1 MASTPLLLGFLAH
14 CSGSPKGE
22 AILQPPSLGCE
33 LSSSTRAQEGPGWS
47 LGGHPFAWAALP
59 LTEAGK
65 KRRHRAAQPQC
76 GDQGAV
82 STMSWAPLLLL
93 LLSHCTGSLSQPVL
107 TQPPFL
113 AESPSASTRLTCTLS
128 NGNSAGS
135 CIISCYQQ
143 KAGSPPR
150 YLLSYYSD
158 PIKRQGSGVPSRFSG
173 SKDASANAGL
183 LLISGLQPEDEA
195 DYDCSA
201 VSSSGNGHTVPQSH
215 RDVRLKPPLRGETW
229 GSSAQLWG
237 HRRQDPVTIP
247 TMAWSPLLL
256 TLLAHCTGSWAQSV
270 LTQPPSMSGSL
281 GQRVTISCTGSS
293 SNIGGGYGVQWF
305 QQLPGTA
312 PKLLIYGNSNRA
324 SGVPDRFSGS
334 KSGSSASLTITGLQ
348 ADDEADYYCGRYDN
362 SLSGRTV
369 LQDAG
374 EVRQKPA
381 VLQPSLL
388 SQDSCFLSLFCLKCG
403 S

>member
-201 VSSSGNGHTVPQSH
+201 VSSSGNG
-215 RDVRLKPPLRGETW
+215 
-229 GSSAQLWG
+229 
-237 HRRQDPVTIP
+237 
-247 TMAWSPLLL
+247 
-256 TLLAHCTGSWAQSV
+256 SWAQSV

-374 EVRQKPA
+374 EPLVA
-381 VLQPSLL
+381 VLGTETTLGQNQRYEAQMCLIRKDCTEVRPSTPLSEHTAGIREAPALGYSLKDIGQPVSFRVLNPGGTVL
-388 SQDSCFLSLFCLKCG
+388 HLRPGDL
-403 S
+403 

>member
-1 MASTPLLLGFLAH
+1 MNGDTDQVNCPTSRDLR
-14 CSGSPKGE
+14 
-22 AILQPPSLGCE
+22 SLV
-33 LSSSTRAQEGPGWS
+33 L
-47 LGGHPFAWAALP
+47 
-59 LTEAGK
+59 
-65 KRRHRAAQPQC
+65 
-76 GDQGAV
+76 
-82 STMSWAPLLLL
+82 
-93 LLSHCTGSLSQPVL
+93 GSLSQPVL

-201 VSSSGNGHTVPQSH
+201 VSSS
-215 RDVRLKPPLRGETW
+215 
-229 GSSAQLWG
+229 
-237 HRRQDPVTIP
+237 
-247 TMAWSPLLL
+247 
-256 TLLAHCTGSWAQSV
+256 GSWAQSV

-374 EVRQKPA
+374 E
-381 VLQPSLL
+381 SL
-388 SQDSCFLSLFCLKCG
+388 SAET
-403 S
+403 